1 MDLSM
6 LAAKM
11 TSGPERRLF
20 SLADCDN
27 DSSEVLVNCKYFK
40 EQTFIRYFEEK

>member
-1 MDLSM
+1 M

-27 DSSEVLVNCKYFK
+27 DSSEVPVYGKYLKEQELVRYFK
-40 EQTFIRYFEEK
+40 EK

>member
-1 MDLSM
+1 M

-27 DSSEVLVNCKYFK
+27 DSSEVPVNLKYFK
-40 EQTFIRYFEEK
+40 EQELVRYSEKK